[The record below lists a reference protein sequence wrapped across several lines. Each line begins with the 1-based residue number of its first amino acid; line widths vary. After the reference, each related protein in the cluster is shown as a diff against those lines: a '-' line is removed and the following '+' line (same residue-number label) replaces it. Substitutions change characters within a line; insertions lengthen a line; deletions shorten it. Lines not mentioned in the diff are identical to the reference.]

1 MCRFT
6 RISDRSLSRNCG
18 IRGPLDR
25 RPGSLLSLRNPTADE
40 IPVGPRAE
48 DYVGGTW
55 SQL

>member
-25 RPGSLLSLRNPTADE
+25 RRGSLLSLRTPTADE
-40 IPVGPRAE
+40 IPVGLRAE